1 MIMEPFSGNAM
12 KQPDRI
18 TIAFTSLRVQMLS
31 LAERITGN
39 RDDAADAVQDAFV
52 KLWQQR
58 GRYESISH
66 AQGAGMMT
74 VRTTSIDKARRNT
87 HLADVTVEQAPDL
100 IEETNADERTQVY
113 QQVRRIIDNELSPK
127 QRAIID
133 MRELEGLEFE
143 EIASRLDMTAANVR
157 VELSR
162 ARKRV
167 REIYRNRKEDI
178 A

>member
-1 MIMEPFSGNAM
+1 M

-18 TIAFTSLRVQMLS
+18 TNAFTNLREQMLS

-58 GRYESISH
+58 GRFESARH

-74 VRTTSIDKARRNT
+74 VRTTSIDMARRNS
-87 HLADVTVEQAPDL
+87 HRSIVPVEQAA
-100 IEETNADERTQVY
+100 ETVDEVTDNERSLAY
-113 QQVRRIIDNELSPK
+113 LQVRKIIDNDLSDN
-127 QRAIID
+127 QRKIINL
-133 MRELEGLEFE
+133 RELQGMEFE
-143 EIASRLDMTAANVR
+143 DIANRMNMTAANVR

-167 REIYRNRKEDI
+167 REIYQARIKEMN

>member
-1 MIMEPFSGNAM
+1 M

-18 TIAFTSLRVQMLS
+18 TNAFTALREQMLS

-58 GRYESISH
+58 DRYDSASH

-74 VRTTSIDKARRNT
+74 VRTTSIDMARRT
-87 HLADVTVEQAPDL
+87 SHRADVPIDQAADTT
-100 IEETNADERTQVY
+100 EEVSDNDRSLAYR
-113 QQVRRIIDNELSPK
+113 QVRNIIDNDLSRN
-127 QRAIID
+127 QQLIID
-133 MRELEGLEFE
+133 LREMQGMEFE
-143 EIASRLDMTAANVR
+143 DIANRMNMTAANVR

-167 REIYRNRKEDI
+167 REIYQSRIKEMNT
-178 A
+178 

>member
-1 MIMEPFSGNAM
+1 M

-18 TIAFTSLRVQMLS
+18 TSAFTTLREQMLT

-52 KLWQQR
+52 KLWQRR
-58 GRYESISH
+58 GRYDTASH

-74 VRTTSIDKARRNT
+74 VRTTRIDMARRNS
-87 HLADVTVEQAPDL
+87 HHADVPVEQAAF
-100 IEETNADERTQVY
+100 ITEETTDEERTLAY
-113 QQVRRIIDNELSPK
+113 QQVRRIIDNELTSR
-127 QRAIID
+127 QRTIID
-133 MRELEGLEFE
+133 LREVEGLEFE
-143 EIASRLDMTAANVR
+143 DIAARLGIQPANVR

-167 REIYRNRKEDI
+167 RDLYRSRKER
-178 A
+178 

>member
-1 MIMEPFSGNAM
+1 M
-12 KQPDRI
+12 KQTDRI
-18 TIAFTSLRVQMLS
+18 TNAFTTLREQMLS

-58 GRYESISH
+58 GRYETTSH

-74 VRTTSIDKARRNT
+74 VRTTSIDMARRNNRQT
-87 HLADVTVEQAPDL
+87 DVPVEQAANT
-100 IEETNADERTQVY
+100 IEEVTDDERSLAY
-113 QQVRRIIDNELSPK
+113 QQVRLIIDNDLSQN

-133 MRELEGLEFE
+133 MREMQGMEFE
-143 EIASRLDMTAANVR
+143 DIARRLGMQPATVR

-167 REIYRNRKEDI
+167 REIYRNRTLK
-178 A
+178 

>member
-1 MIMEPFSGNAM
+1 M
-12 KQPDRI
+12 KQADRI
-18 TIAFTSLRVQMLS
+18 TIAFTALREQMLS

-58 GRYESISH
+58 GRYEDARH

-74 VRTTSIDKARRNT
+74 VRTTSIDMARRNRHQADIPIDQAVET
-87 HLADVTVEQAPDL
+87 AEDLSDNDRSLAY
-100 IEETNADERTQVY
+100 RQVLK
-113 QQVRRIIDNELSPK
+113 IIDSDLSHK
-127 QRAIID
+127 QRLIID
-133 MRELEGLEFE
+133 MREMQGMEFDD
-143 EIASRLDMTAANVR
+143 IAKQLNMTAANVR

-167 REIYRNRKEDI
+167 REIYQSRNKEMNT
-178 A
+178 

>member
-1 MIMEPFSGNAM
+1 M
-12 KQPDRI
+12 KQSDRI
-18 TIAFTSLRVQMLS
+18 TSAFTALREQMLS

-58 GRYESISH
+58 GRFESAHH

-74 VRTTSIDKARRNT
+74 VRTTSIDMARRNS
-87 HLADVTVEQAPDL
+87 HRSVVPVEQAV
-100 IEETNADERTQVY
+100 ETVDEVTDNESSLAY
-113 QQVRRIIDNELSPK
+113 QQVRKIIDNDLSRN
-127 QRAIID
+127 QQMIID
-133 MRELEGLEFE
+133 MREMQGMEFE
-143 EIASRLDMTAANVR
+143 DIASRINMTAANVR

-167 REIYRNRKEDI
+167 REIYQARIKEMN

>member
-1 MIMEPFSGNAM
+1 M

-18 TIAFTSLRVQMLS
+18 TIAFTNLREQMLS

-39 RDDAADAVQDAFV
+39 RDDAADAVQNAFV

-58 GRYESISH
+58 KSYESVSH

-74 VRTTSIDKARRNT
+74 VRTTSIDMARRNSRS
-87 HLADVTVEQAPDL
+87 ADVPVEQADDAVD
-100 IEETNADERTQVY
+100 ETIDDERSLVY
-113 QQVRRIIDNELSPK
+113 QQVRRIIDNDLSSK
-127 QRAIID
+127 QRQIID
-133 MRELEGLEFE
+133 LREVQGLEFDD
-143 EIASRLDMTAANVR
+143 IANRLEMTAANVR

-167 REIYRNRKEDI
+167 REIYQTRRKEMN

>member
-1 MIMEPFSGNAM
+1 MI
-12 KQPDRI
+12 QTDRI
-18 TIAFTSLRVQMLS
+18 TSAFTTMREQMLS

-58 GRYESISH
+58 DRYESTRH

-74 VRTTSIDKARRNT
+74 VRTTSIDMARRNNRQT
-87 HLADVTVEQAPDL
+87 DVPVEQAASTV
-100 IEETNADERTQVY
+100 EETTNEERSLAY

-127 QRAIID
+127 QRTIID
-133 MRELEGLEFE
+133 LREMEEMEFDD
-143 EIASRLDMTAANVR
+143 IADRLNMTAANVR

-167 REIYRNRKEDI
+167 REIYQSRRKEMNL
-178 A
+178 

>member
-1 MIMEPFSGNAM
+1 MS
-12 KQPDRI
+12 QPDRI
-18 TIAFTSLRVQMLS
+18 TTAFTTLREQMLS

-58 GRYESISH
+58 GRYESASH

-74 VRTTSIDKARRNT
+74 VRTTSIDMVRHNS
-87 HLADVTVEQAPDL
+87 HSSDVSIDQVADT
-100 IEETNADERTQVY
+100 IEEVSDNERSLAYRQVKK
-113 QQVRRIIDNELSPK
+113 IIDNDLSHN
-127 QRAIID
+127 QRLIIN
-133 MRELEGLEFE
+133 MREMEGLEFD
-143 EIASRLDMTAANVR
+143 EIANRMNMTAVNVR

-167 REIYRNRKEDI
+167 REIYQSRIKEMN
-178 A
+178 

>member
-1 MIMEPFSGNAM
+1 M
-12 KQPDRI
+12 KQSDRI
-18 TIAFTSLRVQMLS
+18 TSAFTALREQMLS

-58 GRYESISH
+58 GRFESAHH

-74 VRTTSIDKARRNT
+74 VRTTSIDMARRNS
-87 HLADVTVEQAPDL
+87 HRSVVPVEQAV
-100 IEETNADERTQVY
+100 ETVDEVTDNESSLAY
-113 QQVRRIIDNELSPK
+113 QQVRKIIDNDLSRN
-127 QRAIID
+127 QQMIID
-133 MRELEGLEFE
+133 LRELQGMEFE
-143 EIASRLDMTAANVR
+143 DIASRMNMTAANVR

-167 REIYRNRKEDI
+167 REIYQARIKEMN

>member
-1 MIMEPFSGNAM
+1 M
-12 KQPDRI
+12 KQTDRI
-18 TIAFTSLRVQMLS
+18 TNAFTALREQMLS

-58 GRYESISH
+58 GRYESTSH

-74 VRTTSIDKARRNT
+74 VRTTSIDLARRNS
-87 HLADVTVEQAPDL
+87 HRSDVPVEQAVDTV
-100 IEETNADERTQVY
+100 EEVTDNERSLAY
-113 QQVRRIIDNELSPK
+113 QQVRAIIDRDLSPN

-133 MRELEGLEFE
+133 MREVQGMEFDD
-143 EIASRLDMTAANVR
+143 IAKRMNMTAANVR

-162 ARKRV
+162 ARRRV
-167 REIYRNRKEDI
+167 REIYQARSKRSNYEY
-178 A
+178 

>member
-1 MIMEPFSGNAM
+1 M
-12 KQPDRI
+12 KQSDRI
-18 TIAFTSLRVQMLS
+18 TSAFTALREQMLS

-58 GRYESISH
+58 GRFESAHH

-74 VRTTSIDKARRNT
+74 VRTTSIDMARRNS
-87 HLADVTVEQAPDL
+87 HRSVVPVEQAV
-100 IEETNADERTQVY
+100 ETVDEVTDNESSLAY
-113 QQVRRIIDNELSPK
+113 QQVRKIIDNDLSRN
-127 QRAIID
+127 QQMIID
-133 MRELEGLEFE
+133 MREMQGMEFE
-143 EIASRLDMTAANVR
+143 DIASRMNMTAANVR

-167 REIYRNRKEDI
+167 REIYQARIKEMN

>member
-1 MIMEPFSGNAM
+1 
-12 KQPDRI
+12 
-18 TIAFTSLRVQMLS
+18 MLS

-58 GRYESISH
+58 GRFESARH

-74 VRTTSIDKARRNT
+74 VRTTSIDLARRNSR
-87 HLADVTVEQAPDL
+87 HSDVPVEQAA
-100 IEETNADERTQVY
+100 ETADEVADNERSLAY
-113 QQVRRIIDNELSPK
+113 LQVRKIIDNDLSRN
-127 QRAIID
+127 QQMIID
-133 MRELEGLEFE
+133 LRELQGMEFE
-143 EIASRLDMTAANVR
+143 DIASRMNMTAANVR

-167 REIYRNRKEDI
+167 RDIYQARKKEMN